1 MSSQTPISF
10 VNPHAV
16 PSIAPGEIART
27 AARHRGLITALI
39 HREVASRYRGSGL
52 GLIWAVLNPLIMV
65 GIYTFVFGVAFKAR
79 WAGGTGAT
87 VEFALLLFCG
97 LIVYNI
103 LSDCFVRAPVL
114 ITSNPNYV
122 KKVIFPL
129 EVLPFVMVGAALFNA
144 LVSFGVWF
152 VICTLL
158 FRLPNAAMI
167 FVPLALVP
175 LAILALGIGWLLASL
190 GVFVRDLA
198 QVVPFLATMLLFLS
212 PVFYPV
218 ASLPEVIRPFV
229 YLNPLTLPIET
240 VRQLL
245 FLGGP
250 LNWPAW
256 AVYSI
261 GSAVFSYA
269 CFVWFQK
276 TRTGFADVV

>member
-1 MSSQTPISF
+1 MNSQAPIGL

-16 PSIAPGEIART
+16 PSIAFGEIMRT
-27 AARHRGLITALI
+27 AARNRGLIAALI
-39 HREVASRYRGSGL
+39 LREVASRYRGSGL

-97 LIVYNI
+97 LIVYNV
-103 LSDCFVRAPVL
+103 LSECLVRAPVL

-129 EVLPFVMVGAALFNA
+129 EVLPFVLVGAALFNA

-152 VICTLL
+152 AICSFF
-158 FRLPNAAMI
+158 FRLPNATII

-175 LAILALGIGWLLASL
+175 LAVLALGVGWLLASL

-198 QVVPFLATMLLFLS
+198 QVVPFVATMLLFLS

-218 ASLPEVIRPFV
+218 AALPEVIRPFV
-229 YLNPLTLPIET
+229 YFNPLTLPIET

-245 FLGGP
+245 FLGGAI
-250 LNWPAW
+250 NWPAW
-256 AVYSI
+256 AVFCI
-261 GSAVFSYA
+261 GSTLFCYA
-269 CFVWFQK
+269 SFVWFQK
-276 TRTGFADVV
+276 TRKGFADVV